1 MQAKPPRPTGVT
13 ILGILAILGGLA
25 LLFAGAILIGVGTLA
40 SAQVANAI
48 KNAGYTGLG
57 NIDASTVA
65 VFAIGLGALILILG
79 ILYFAV
85 GVGFF
90 GGRGWAWTLGI
101 IVSIISIVTDII
113 QIALGAYSNILGVII
128 GLLIIYYLTRP
139 HVKAYFGKGP
149 GVATPMAG
157 TPTGVASPTMMSGG
171 MGGTGSTMGTMRC
184 PNCGANVPTGSIKCP
199 SCGANL

>member
-13 ILGILAILGGLA
+13 ILGVLAILGGLA

-65 VFAIGLGALILILG
+65 AFAIGLGALILILG

-90 GGRGWAWTLGI
+90 GGRGWAWRLGI

-128 GLLIIYYLTRP
+128 GLLIIYYLTRA

-157 TPTGVASPTMMSGG
+157 TPTGVASPTTMSGG
-171 MGGTGSTMGTMRC
+171 MGGAGSAMGTMRC

-199 SCGANL
+199 SCGANI